1 MRKLLQE
8 NKVFFI
14 GYLLILMTVLCLKW
28 MYGKEAS
35 FLFVN
40 LHYSATGDWLF
51 PYITYLGDGVT
62 VVLFSIILLFFNYRK
77 AIQLI
82 IIYLVSSQITQVLKR
97 TVFSEVPR
105 PSKYFEGKVAL
116 HMVEGV
122 QVHQMMSFPSGHTT
136 SIFAFMAFLA
146 IVTKNKSMSILYL
159 AVACLGG
166 YSRMYLAQHFLED
179 VIAGSVIGVITAF
192 VATSLLNNYKW
203 YQSAKL
209 DRGLMRSKSS

>member
-40 LHYSATGDWLF
+40 LNYSPMGDWLF
-51 PYITYLGDGVT
+51 PYVTYLGDGVT
-62 VVLFSIILLFFNYRK
+62 VVLFCIILLFLNYRK

-82 IIYLVSSQITQVLKR
+82 IIYLLSSQITQVLKR
-97 TVFSEVPR
+97 TVFSDVPR

-116 HMVEGV
+116 HMVDGV

-146 IVTKNKSMSILYL
+146 IITKNKSMSILYL
-159 AVACLGG
+159 AIACLGG

-179 VIAGSVIGVITAF
+179 VIAGSVIGVFTAF

-209 DRGLMRSKSS
+209 DRALMRSKS